1 MILLFRQPR
10 VELFYNIF
18 PPTSQVINIVTSE
31 DGSRKGLTL
40 AEELRQNLSNTNESV
55 PIQEVPYLKSPSPLK
70 TVIEET
76 PEEHASKCSLL
87 GALGK
92 LIVCLEISNNIYRR
106 FNVNLGFLKATKI
119 KHRK

>member
-1 MILLFRQPR
+1 M
-10 VELFYNIF
+10 
-18 PPTSQVINIVTSE
+18 TSE

-40 AEELRQNLSNTNESV
+40 AEELRQNLSPTTTTVSE
-55 PIQEVPYLKSPSPLK
+55 PIQEVPYLKSPSPVK

-92 LIVCLEISNNIYRR
+92 FLEKDVSCGQK
-106 FNVNLGFLKATKI
+106 LFL
-119 KHRK
+119 